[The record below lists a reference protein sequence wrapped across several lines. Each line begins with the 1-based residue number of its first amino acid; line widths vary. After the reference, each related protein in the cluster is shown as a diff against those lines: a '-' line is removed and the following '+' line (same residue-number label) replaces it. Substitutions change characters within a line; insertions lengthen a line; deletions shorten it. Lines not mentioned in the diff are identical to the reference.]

1 MGTKTVSRLTGFLVA
16 GALLLVGTGCS
27 GAEQDYKPES
37 VTQACQIITE
47 ELNATGT
54 SLVSLNATDP
64 ATMDRDALVA
74 QYSASGAALD
84 RAAGRTSD
92 EEVREILSSA
102 GGAMAQMLDAFV
114 AAAPGDQTVLEQTKE
129 PIKELSVVTER
140 CTG

>member
-1 MGTKTVSRLTGFLVA
+1 MGTKTVSRLAGFLVA

-27 GAEQDYKPES
+27 GSEQDYKPES

-92 EEVREILSSA
+92 EEVREILSTA
-102 GGAMAQMLDAFV
+102 GGAMAKMLDAFV
-114 AAAPGDQTVLEQTKE
+114 AAAPEDQTVLEQTKE
-129 PIKELSVVTER
+129 PMKELAAVTER